1 MISTENESPPRSGS
15 TEPSLR
21 QSREPGLT
29 EAEMGRE
36 ESYMRV
42 EAYNQVQQL
51 YQTKKVNK
59 TRQTG
64 SESRTHQLQFS
75 SLGKDI
81 RAAQAAVAGAP
92 AIREEMTASIKAQI
106 QNGTYKVDNASFAD
120 RLLQKRAEMD
130 AAYEEMR

>member
-15 TEPSLR
+15 TELSLR

-51 YQTKKVNK
+51 YQAKKVNK

-64 SESRTHQLQFS
+64 SASHSDQLQFS

-92 AIREEMTASIKAQI
+92 AIREELTASIKAQV
-106 QNGTYKVDNASFAD
+106 QSGTYKVDNASFAD
-120 RLLQKRAEMD
+120 KLLKKRAEMD

>member
-1 MISTENESPPRSGS
+1 
-15 TEPSLR
+15 
-21 QSREPGLT
+21 
-29 EAEMGRE
+29 
-36 ESYMRV
+36 MRV

-51 YQTKKVNK
+51 YQAKKVNK

-64 SESRTHQLQFS
+64 SESRTDQLQFS
-75 SLGKDI
+75 TLGKDI

-92 AIREEMTASIKAQI
+92 AIREELTASIKAQI

-120 RLLQKRAEMD
+120 KLLQKRAEMD

>member
-64 SESRTHQLQFS
+64 SESRTDFNCS
-75 SLGKDI
+75 SAALGRI
-81 RAAQAAVAGAP
+81 SVQRRQRL
-92 AIREEMTASIKAQI
+92 RE
-106 QNGTYKVDNASFAD
+106 
-120 RLLQKRAEMD
+120 LLPSGRK
-130 AAYEEMR
+130 

>member
-1 MISTENESPPRSGS
+1 
-15 TEPSLR
+15 
-21 QSREPGLT
+21 
-29 EAEMGRE
+29 
-36 ESYMRV
+36 MRV

-51 YQTKKVNK
+51 YQAKKVNK

-64 SESRTHQLQFS
+64 SASHSDQLQFS

-92 AIREEMTASIKAQI
+92 AIREELTASIKEEVQS
-106 QNGTYKVDNASFAD
+106 GTYKVDNASFAD
-120 RLLQKRAEMD
+120 KLLKKRAEMD